1 MKKVIIL
8 VGALL
13 LFALTLF
20 ITNGGTKT
28 GKQVWNET
36 FNTPDTVIIKI
47 Q

>member
-8 VGALL
+8 VGALSF
-13 LFALTLF
+13 FALALY

-36 FNTPDTVIIKI
+36 FSTTDTVVVVVK
-47 Q
+47 